1 MMSMEKAVLRLKHIV
16 IGALEIFCAVAFGTL
31 QSLDA
36 VKLFVYLRANAHLR
50 RTLRSCLVANGVFF
64 FSLWAASVFFSYIWD
79 FGGGIMRGG
88 VIFGKAGNE
97 RAAVTAGNE
106 IGLAGR
112 VWLSVFDVTWVIP
125 AYALTQAFG
134 VRWYSALYNEA
145 YVEKKRRASSLR
157 PRGGAGEYVKDGE
170 IISTVSPQGADGA
183 FSFCAVV
190 LSASEIMFKALVM
203 AAYALLAA
211 VVDAVIPSPVGSYLA
226 FAMNSWLYALYV
238 FDYRL
243 STQYV
248 VDRRSR
254 RYTRVTLKE
263 TLIFFEKHWA
273 YFLGFGA
280 TQSIITAALRSSW
293 LASSWFSAASVTSVI
308 FGAHIV
314 LSVEAMPSPRA
325 PFSVL
330 MFTPF
335 FALCGMLLSVIG
347 NAMR

>member
-1 MMSMEKAVLRLKHIV
+1 MSMEKSVLRLKHIV
-16 IGALEIFCAVAFGTL
+16 IGALAIFCAVAFGTL

-50 RTLRSCLVANGVFF
+50 RILRSCLVANGVLF
-64 FSLWAASVFFSYIWD
+64 FSLWVASVFFSYIWD

-88 VIFGKAGNE
+88 GGGVGKAGSE
-97 RAAVTAGNE
+97 QAAVTAGNV
-106 IGLAGR
+106 ISLAGR
-112 VWLSVFDVTWVIP
+112 VWFSVFDVTWVIP

-134 VRWYSALYNEA
+134 MRWYSSLYTEA
-145 YVEKKRRASSLR
+145 YAEKKRRASPLGA
-157 PRGGAGEYVKDGE
+157 RGEAGEYVKDGE
-170 IISTVSPQGADGA
+170 ITSTVAPQGADGA
-183 FSFCAVV
+183 FSFRTVV
-190 LSASEIMFKALVM
+190 LSASEVMFKALVM

-211 VVDAVIPSPVGSYLA
+211 VVDAVIPSPVGNYLA
-226 FAMNSWLYALYV
+226 FVMNSWLYSLYV

-263 TLIFFEKHWA
+263 TLIFFENHWA

-293 LASSWFSAASVTSVI
+293 LASSWFSSASVTSVL

-325 PFSVL
+325 PFPVL

-335 FALCGMLLSVIG
+335 FALCGMLLNVIG
-347 NAMR
+347 NALR